1 MVQVIE
7 KSKEIEDLINDLTFD
22 INEWHGYVYL
32 TVDTKTGRQYL
43 GKENFFLTQN
53 KKLGKKESAA
63 LPIKRGKKPT
73 KKKVVKESDW
83 KTYYGSSEEIKS
95 LPKEQ
100 LKRYL
105 VKLCKTSKELTYWET
120 KYLFQYSVLED
131 DNYINDNILGRFFCK
146 DLIV

>member
-1 MVQVIE
+1 MIQVMDDL
-7 KSKEIEDLINDLTFD
+7 KSVDDLINDVNFD
-22 INEWHGYVYL
+22 INNWHGYVYL
-32 TVDTKTGRQYL
+32 IKDKETGREYF
-43 GKENFFLTQN
+43 GKKNFFLTQN

-95 LPKEQ
+95 VPKER

-105 VKLCKTSKELTYWET
+105 IRLCKTSKELSYYET
-120 KYLFQYSVLED
+120 KYLFVYGVLEN
-131 DNYINDNILGRFFCK
+131 DNYMNDNIQGRFFRK
-146 DLIV
+146 DLLD